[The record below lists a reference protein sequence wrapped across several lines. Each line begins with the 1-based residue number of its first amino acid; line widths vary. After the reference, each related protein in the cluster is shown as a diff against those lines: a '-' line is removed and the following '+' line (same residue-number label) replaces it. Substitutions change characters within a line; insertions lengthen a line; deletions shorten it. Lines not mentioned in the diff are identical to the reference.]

1 MAAQTHAGDAQQDVP
16 QRYLNVPAPPTLPGM
31 KQKRQVLCRLL
42 LKGHCHYGEDC
53 TFAHDWS
60 TLKENS
66 QENPNGGPSRCARTG
81 KFSRWESKGGRH
93 GKIPNAEYCAMTAAW
108 ALKDWCNNRH
118 IPEWVMPGMV
128 IAFQRH
134 GLWFLWHLAML
145 MKDQVQLPLP
155 CEEGAQPNPLPPNA
169 EYCAMTAAWALKDWC
184 NNRHIPEWV
193 MPGMVIAFQ
202 RHGLWF
208 LWHLAMLMKD
218 QVQLPLPCEEG
229 AQPNPLPSCPKSSDG
244 ARLKSRSRS
253 RVTDKKKYGL
263 AHSHGRSAAPN
274 PRSRTPAGVRETL
287 FNAFAR
293 SSDCRLSGDPRGEF
307 SGQPRPPAHSQQTTL
322 TPASLDAARSCWKG
336 LCFL

>member
-16 QRYLNVPAPPTLPGM
+16 QRYLNAPAPPTLPGM

-66 QENPNGGPSRCARTG
+66 QENPNGGPSRCAKTG
-81 KFSRWESKGGRH
+81 RFSRWESKGGQY
-93 GKIPNAEYCAMTAAW
+93 GKI
-108 ALKDWCNNRH
+108 
-118 IPEWVMPGMV
+118 
-128 IAFQRH
+128 
-134 GLWFLWHLAML
+134 
-145 MKDQVQLPLP
+145 
-155 CEEGAQPNPLPPNA
+155 PNA

-253 RVTDKKKYGL
+253 RVTDKKKVGL

-274 PRSRTPAGVRETL
+274 PRSRTPAGVRETP